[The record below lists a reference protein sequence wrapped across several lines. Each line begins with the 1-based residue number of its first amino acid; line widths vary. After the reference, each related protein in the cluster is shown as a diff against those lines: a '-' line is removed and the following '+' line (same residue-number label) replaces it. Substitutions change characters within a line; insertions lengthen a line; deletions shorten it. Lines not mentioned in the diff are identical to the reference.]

1 VGSIGLWYGSPV
13 LSLPEL
19 LDGMEE
25 GIAAFDADG
34 HILYLNE
41 LHERL
46 LGRPGEELLGQSL
59 WALFPQEVGLPF
71 HQAFLRVVRDG
82 VPEILERLSVPWQ
95 PGVGSRLFR
104 TPSGHVCVVTRELR
118 TPEGPRPL
126 SPGALPHPFLLQ
138 GAALSVWV
146 EDLSQVSA
154 MLAKLRFEGGTDVRA
169 FCEANPD
176 FVQQAVRLVRV
187 LDVNDATV
195 RMFEARDKAEVLGAL
210 PRIFLPETLP
220 SFVEELVALS
230 EGRTHFKAEA
240 VMQTLKGRRL
250 HVLLTLA
257 FPAEGTGFQT
267 IVTLSDITER
277 KAAEAERVRHIHHGR
292 LMADVGLVLT
302 QSRTLHDMLHGCA
315 EGLVWHLGAA
325 FAGIWLLDESAQAL
339 QLQASSGLLIPPEG
353 LQDPVPLGDSPVG
366 RMAQDRTPF
375 LTNVLTGEPSLGMLE
390 WAPRENLSSLA
401 GTPLLLD
408 ERLMGVVAIFGREP
422 LTPDVLDVLRLAADS
437 MALGIERLRH
447 EDSLREALLR
457 MEKAEAQARESERT
471 LETLMG
477 NLPGM
482 AYRRSH
488 EPPWRLSY
496 ASEGGGPLTG
506 YEFEDFQA
514 WGVSWGS
521 LVHPEDVG
529 AVAAGM
535 EAAIGAREPFTLS
548 YRIRTRA
555 GEERWVWDRGRGL
568 FSAEGQL
575 LAMEGFVAD
584 VTAQRRAEEERHK
597 MVHVVE
603 RSSDFI
609 GIADTEGRMLFVNEA
624 GLKMVGLES
633 LEAARGTRILDY
645 FTDADRPFAEGTIL
659 PVMLREGR
667 WGGEYRFRH
676 FQTGQAVPTYYDV
689 FTLRHPQTGALQG
702 IATVTRDIT
711 QEKRQEAERA
721 ALLEREKAARAES
734 ERANQLKD
742 EFLATVSHELRT
754 PLTAMLGWVQMLRTG
769 TLPDHKRQRALE
781 TVERNARAQAQLIE
795 DLLDVSRIMSGK
807 LKLEVE
813 TVEMHAIV
821 EQALESVRP
830 AADAKGIHLQAEL
843 DAAGSVLGDAHRLQQ
858 VVWNLLSN
866 AVKFTS
872 KGGRVQVRVE
882 RQEASVDITVTDTG
896 TGIPPAFLPHV
907 FERFRQAEGGT
918 SRQYGGLGLGLSIV
932 KNLVEM
938 HGGTVSVHSE
948 GEGRGAAFTV
958 RLPLLSPV
966 RQDETPE
973 PSPREAPLR
982 EAAACPPELS
992 GLHVLVVDDEE
1003 DTREMLRA
1011 LLEGCHARVTCASSA
1026 AQGLMLLQEHRPDA
1040 LVSDIGMPGEDGYT
1054 FIRKVRALNRE
1065 QGGRTPA
1072 VALTAYARMED
1083 RTRALLAGFQS
1094 HCPKPVE
1101 PLELMAVL
1109 ASLCSQVRQESG
1121 G

>member
-1 VGSIGLWYGSPV
+1 MTIGLWYGSAV
-13 LSLPEL
+13 LILPEL

-25 GIAAFDADG
+25 GIAAFDAEG

-46 LGRPGEELLGQSL
+46 LGKPCVELLGQSL
-59 WALFPQEVGLPF
+59 WTLFPQEVGQPF
-71 HQAFLRVVRDG
+71 HQAFLRVAQG
-82 VPEILERLSVPWQ
+82 GIPESLERQSVPWQ
-95 PGVGSRLFR
+95 RGVGSRLFR
-104 TPSGHVCVVTRELR
+104 TQSGHVCVVTREFSAR
-118 TPEGPRPL
+118 EGQEPL
-126 SPGALPHPFLLQ
+126 HSGGLPHPFLL

-154 MLAKLRFEGGTDVRA
+154 LLAKLRTEGGTDVRA
-169 FCEANPD
+169 FCEAHPD

-195 RMFEARDKAEVLGAL
+195 RLFEARDKAEVLGAL

-220 SFVEELVALS
+220 SVVEELVALS

-240 VMQTLKGRRL
+240 VMQTLRGRRI

-257 FPAEGTGFQT
+257 VPAEGTGFQT

-325 FAGIWLLDESAQAL
+325 FAGIWLLDESTHAL

-353 LQDPVPLGDSPVG
+353 LQERVPLGDSPVG
-366 RMAQDRTPF
+366 RIAQDRAPF
-375 LTNVLTGEPSLGMLE
+375 LTNVLAGEPSLGVLE
-390 WAPRENLSSLA
+390 WAPQENLVSLA

-408 ERLMGVVAIFGREP
+408 ERLVGVVAIFGREP

-447 EDSLREALLR
+447 EDNLREALLR

-488 EPPWRLSY
+488 EPPWRLAY

-506 YEFEDFQA
+506 YDFEDFQA

-521 LVHPEDVG
+521 LVHPDDVG
-529 AVAAGM
+529 GVAAGM

-555 GEERWVWDRGRGL
+555 GEERWVWDRGRGI

-584 VTAQRRAEEERHK
+584 VTAQRRAEEERQK
-597 MVHVVE
+597 LVHVVE
-603 RSSDFI
+603 RSSDFV

-624 GLKMVGLES
+624 GLKMVGLGS

-645 FTDADRPFAEGTIL
+645 FTDEDRPFGENTLL

-667 WGGEYRFRH
+667 WEGEYRFRH
-676 FQTGQAVPTYYDV
+676 FQTGQAVPTYFTL

-711 QEKRQEAERA
+711 QAKRQEAERA
-721 ALLEREKAARAES
+721 ALLEREKAARADS

-769 TLPDHKRQRALE
+769 SLPDHKRQRALE

-813 TVEMHAIV
+813 TVEMTAIV

-830 AADAKGIHLQAEL
+830 AADAKGIHLQAAL
-843 DAAGSVLGDAHRLQQ
+843 DATGSVLGDAHRLQQ

-872 KGGRVQVRVE
+872 KGGRVQVMVE
-882 RQEASVDITVTDTG
+882 RQDASVEVTVTDTG
-896 TGIPPAFLPHV
+896 AGIPPAFLPHV

-932 KNLVEM
+932 RNLVEM
-938 HGGTVSVHSE
+938 HGGTVSAQSE
-948 GEGRGAAFTV
+948 GEGQGAAFTV
-958 RLPLLSPV
+958 RLPLLMAV
-966 RQDETPE
+966 RKDVAP
-973 PSPREAPLR
+973 PLAPREAPLR
-982 EAAACPPELS
+982 EPPACPPELS

-1003 DTREMLRA
+1003 DTREMLRT
-1011 LLEGCHARVTCASSA
+1011 LLEGCRARVTCASSA
-1026 AQGLMLLQEHRPDA
+1026 AQGLALLREHRPDA
-1040 LVSDIGMPGEDGYT
+1040 LVSDIGMPGEDGYS
-1054 FIRKVRALNRE
+1054 FIRKVRALDRE
-1065 QGGRTPA
+1065 EGGRTPA

-1101 PLELMAVL
+1101 PMELMAVL
-1109 ASLCSQVRQESG
+1109 ASLCSQVGLETEG
-1121 G
+1121 